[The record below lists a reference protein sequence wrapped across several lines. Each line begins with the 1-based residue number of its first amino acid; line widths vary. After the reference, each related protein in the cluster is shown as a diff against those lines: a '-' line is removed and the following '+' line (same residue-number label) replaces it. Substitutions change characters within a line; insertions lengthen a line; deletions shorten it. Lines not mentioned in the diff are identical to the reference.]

1 MRQNILDVYDCI
13 LEYEVKGCVKLG
25 LLQSWALLVEKSHG
39 ETPTGFT
46 EYTYHE
52 NLILLLHWTNEL
64 ANSYSVNSCFN
75 SRLTQNDAGVKSS
88 LFPSNL
94 LFCSREEKGLWGET
108 YGRSKS
114 PHYSPSRVTTNRLL
128 HDPTVTAWTVCK
140 MNKGVTSVKSLH
152 RQSDKGRWCFRA
164 PDGEARGEGFQV
176 WPTHFRSLD
185 LSEIQ
190 FLHLEHTAWL
200 KRRIKSPTAQPQI
213 LPLPLPWPV
222 RGLVSYDSPSL

>member
-1 MRQNILDVYDCI
+1 MSSFSFLCKYVCSWFTLKGKPGDLTVHLKQRKMRQNILDVYDSI
-13 LEYEVKGCVKLG
+13 LEYAVKGCVKLG

-46 EYTYHE
+46 EHTYHE

-64 ANSYSVNSCFN
+64 ANLYSVNSCFN
-75 SRLTQNDAGVKSS
+75 SHLTQNDAGVKSS

-94 LFCSREEKGLWGET
+94 LFCSREEKGLWGEM

-152 RQSDKGRWCFRA
+152 SLTKEGDVSGLQMGKLGERGFRCGRLTL
-164 PDGEARGEGFQV
+164 G
-176 WPTHFRSLD
+176 
-185 LSEIQ
+185 
-190 FLHLEHTAWL
+190 
-200 KRRIKSPTAQPQI
+200 
-213 LPLPLPWPV
+213 
-222 RGLVSYDSPSL
+222 VSISQKFSFST